1 MFIMEIYGIIESI
14 DIVTLF
20 ERVLVPVLM
29 ISGIGLFI
37 LVIQTRYGRIVDRIR
52 ILNSERLELIREEVV
67 KKISKVEKIWNDY
80 RLKGIQEQMTI
91 LVIRGKLL
99 KDALKYM
106 FISIFTSIIS
116 SLLLLIEQI
125 IRVSLML
132 IVLTLFTL
140 GMVMLFVACI
150 NVINEVSKS
159 YQAVI
164 FELDTHV
171 PSQYRID
178 TKFGQLGHLED

>member
-1 MFIMEIYGIIESI
+1 MNIYGMIESI

-20 ERVLVPVLM
+20 QRVLVPVLM
-29 ISGIGLFI
+29 ISGVGLFI

-52 ILNSERLELIREEVV
+52 ILNSERLELIRKEVLT
-67 KKISKVEKIWNDY
+67 KISKIEKIWNDY
-80 RLKGIQEQMTI
+80 RLKGIQEQVTVLI
-91 LVIRGKLL
+91 IRGKLL

-106 FISIFTSIIS
+106 FISIFTAIIS

-125 IRVSLML
+125 IRFSLML
-132 IVLTLFTL
+132 IILALFTL
-140 GMVMLFVACI
+140 GMVMLFLACI

-164 FELDTHV
+164 YELDTHV
-171 PSQYRID
+171 PDQYRIE
-178 TKFGQLGHLED
+178 TKFGKLGDLED

>member
-1 MFIMEIYGIIESI
+1 MAVYEIIESI

-20 ERVLVPVLM
+20 QRVLVPVLM

-52 ILNSERLELIREEVV
+52 TLNSERLELIKKEVL
-67 KKISKVEKIWNDY
+67 KKVPKIEKIWNVY
-80 RLKGIQEQMTI
+80 RLKGIQEQVTI
-91 LVIRGKLL
+91 LIIRGKLL

-106 FISIFTSIIS
+106 FISIFTAIIS

-125 IRVSLML
+125 ISFSLML
-132 IVLTLFTL
+132 IILALFTL
-140 GMVMLFVACI
+140 GMVMLFLACI

-164 FELDTHV
+164 YELDTHV
-171 PSQYRID
+171 PDQYRIE
-178 TKFGQLGHLED
+178 TKFGKLGDLED

>member
-1 MFIMEIYGIIESI
+1 MDIYGMIESI

-20 ERVLVPVLM
+20 QRVLVPVLM
-29 ISGIGLFI
+29 ISGVGLFI

-52 ILNSERLELIREEVV
+52 ILNSERLELIRKEVLT
-67 KKISKVEKIWNDY
+67 KISKIEKIWNDY
-80 RLKGIQEQMTI
+80 RLKGIQEQVTVLI
-91 LVIRGKLL
+91 IRGKLL

-106 FISIFTSIIS
+106 FISIFTAIIS

-125 IRVSLML
+125 INFSLML
-132 IVLTLFTL
+132 IILTLFTV
-140 GMVMLFVACI
+140 GMVMLFLACI

-164 FELDTHV
+164 YELDTHV
-171 PSQYRID
+171 PDQYRIE
-178 TKFGQLGHLED
+178 TKFGKLGDLED

>member
-1 MFIMEIYGIIESI
+1 MEIYEIIESL

-20 ERVLVPVLM
+20 QRVLVPVLM

-52 ILNSERLELIREEVV
+52 ILNSERLELI
-67 KKISKVEKIWNDY
+67 KKEILKKVSKIEKIWNDY
-80 RLKGIQEQMTI
+80 RLKGIQEQVAI
-91 LVIRGKLL
+91 LIIRGKLL

-106 FISIFTSIIS
+106 FISIFTAIIS

-125 IRVSLML
+125 IRFSLLL
-132 IVLTLFTL
+132 IILALFIL
-140 GMVMLFVACI
+140 GMVMLFLACI
-150 NVINEVSKS
+150 NVIKEVSKS

-164 FELDTHV
+164 YELDTHV
-171 PSQYRID
+171 PDQYRIE
-178 TKFGQLGHLED
+178 TKFGKLGDLED